1 MTHGGAARFSLNELR
16 KGERERERREKTLL
30 VVAATA
36 TSSHISPLK
45 GEGPNEGGGRI
56 NS

>member
-16 KGERERERREKTLL
+16 KGERGERREKTLL
-30 VVAATA
+30 VVAAA
-36 TSSHISPLK
+36 AASSHISPLK